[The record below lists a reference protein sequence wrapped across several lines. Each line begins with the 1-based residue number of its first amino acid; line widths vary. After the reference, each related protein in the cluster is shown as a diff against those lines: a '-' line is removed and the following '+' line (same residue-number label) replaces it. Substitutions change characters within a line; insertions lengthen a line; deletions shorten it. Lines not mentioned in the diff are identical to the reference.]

1 MLFRKRTGIAA
12 VCLILAGSFVLLSAG
27 CGRREKTA
35 VVQLEKREA
44 LQPVK
49 TLPQKNPLRIA
60 VGAMITPRAGFVYY
74 RRLLDY
80 IGEKLG
86 RPVQFVSKEK
96 YKEVN
101 DLLKKGDLDIAF
113 VCSGPYV
120 TGRDE
125 FGLELLVAPQSYGKT
140 VYYSYI
146 IVRNDSQLKNLND
159 LRGKTFAF
167 SDPDSNSGKL
177 VPTYMLAQ
185 MKRETPDTFF
195 KKYVFTYG
203 HDKSIKAV
211 AERLVDGAAVD
222 SLVWDYL
229 DKTDPEYTSKTKIIL
244 KSPPYGIP
252 PVVVRPGLDVTTKEQ
267 LKNIFLNVHKDEAGR
282 EILKG
287 MMIDRFVLVNDAAY
301 DSVREMQA
309 WTAKTK
315 DTADKQK

>member
-1 MLFRKRTGIAA
+1 MSILKRAGIAA
-12 VCLILAGSFVLLSAG
+12 VALALACQVMALSSG
-27 CGRREKTA
+27 CDRGEKYTE
-35 VVQLEKREA
+35 VKLEKREP

-49 TLPQKNPLRIA
+49 KVSREEPLRIA
-60 VGAMITPRAGFVYY
+60 VGAMITPRAGFAYY

-80 IGEKLG
+80 IGGKLG

-96 YKEVN
+96 YEEVN
-101 DLLKKGDLDIAF
+101 ELLKKGELDIAF

-120 TGRDE
+120 TGHDG
-125 FGLELLVAPQSYGKT
+125 FGLELLVAPQAYGKT

-146 IVRNDSQLKNLND
+146 IVPSDSRLKNLHD

-177 VPTYMLAQ
+177 VPTYMLAR
-185 MKRETPDTFF
+185 MKETPDTFF
-195 KKYVFTYG
+195 KKFVFTYG

-211 AERLVDGAAVD
+211 AEKLVDGAAVD

-229 DKTDPEYTSKTKIIL
+229 DKTDPQYTSQTKIIL

-252 PVVVRPGLDVTTKEQ
+252 PVVVRPGLDADTKER
-267 LKNIFLNVHKDEAGR
+267 LKNIFLTVHTDEAGR

-287 MMIDRFVLVNDAAY
+287 MMIDRFVSVNDAAY
-301 DSVREMQA
+301 GSVREMQA
-309 WTAKTK
+309 WTAGTK
-315 DTADKQK
+315 GTAGKRK